1 MAVGPGTESES
12 GTGGLILAEGSNEA
26 VFRGVR
32 FWFHNR
38 LIVF

>member
-1 MAVGPGTESES
+1 MAVGPGTESER
-12 GTGGLILAEGSNEA
+12 GTRGLILAVGSNEA

>member
-1 MAVGPGTESES
+1 MAVGSSTESES
-12 GTGGLILAEGSNEA
+12 GMRGVILAVGSNEA